1 MHRRL
6 SSLSRHERPLS
17 LFLHCKKQHSIRAQS
32 ARIPSEYSRV
42 FLDFISF
49 LNNTRSTIKEK
60 VAKIDL
66 EIFFTRWLPFPLR
79 NLLPATRC
87 IPSDSI
93 LVIAGGVTRTISA
106 SFVSI
111 VALLK
116 SSTRENFHPNSFEKK
131 NGRVTS
137 SFNEPFLY
145 YFSNDSLHV
154 LWHIPVEYLYP
165 NTYKDPS

>member
-93 LVIAGGVTRTISA
+93 LVIAGGVTRTISHL
-106 SFVSI
+106 F
-111 VALLK
+111 
-116 SSTRENFHPNSFEKK
+116 P
-131 NGRVTS
+131 
-137 SFNEPFLY
+137 
-145 YFSNDSLHV
+145 SLHCWGSLRAKISILIRSKRKMEELRLLLMNHFYITFLTIRYTFYDTF
-154 LWHIPVEYLYP
+154 LWNIFIQTL
-165 NTYKDPS
+165 TRILRR

>member
-93 LVIAGGVTRTISA
+93 LVIAGGVTRTISHL
-106 SFVSI
+106 F
-111 VALLK
+111 
-116 SSTRENFHPNSFEKK
+116 P
-131 NGRVTS
+131 
-137 SFNEPFLY
+137 
-145 YFSNDSLHV
+145 SLHCWGPLRAKISILIRSKRKMEELRLLLMNHFYITFLTIRYTFYDTF
-154 LWHIPVEYLYP
+154 LWNIFP